1 MSLAINVNS
10 SGGRRNPEISIC
22 IPAYNRPAEL
32 REAVAS
38 ALAQTVTDLE
48 VVVTDDSDLH
58 QDLTREF
65 ADDRLR
71 YYANLEQLGMA
82 ANWQR
87 ALSLARGRFIGLLM
101 DDDRLL
107 PTFIERCLAAFVT
120 DPAIGV
126 VFTNHLFDD
135 GAHVVPRASLI
146 SEGTYQHF
154 LPLLLRYKP
163 VAICATL
170 MRREVWDQVLPVP
183 DMHTADLA
191 LHIRAAQAGW
201 SFHYIDAPL
210 MIYRVN
216 HAQLS
221 GQIGFRDHGVALW
234 RLFRFE
240 EGSEEEVQRRRLFA
254 EALLSSAAAH
264 MQRGDF
270 GRAKE
275 LAQEAA
281 ALGVRSSSEL
291 TRRARV
297 ISAISKSR
305 FAMNCAARGFKLA
318 KWARS

>member
-1 MSLAINVNS
+1 
-10 SGGRRNPEISIC
+10 
-22 IPAYNRPAEL
+22 
-32 REAVAS
+32 
-38 ALAQTVTDLE
+38 VTDLE
-48 VVVTDDSDLH
+48 VVVTDDSDRRE
-58 QDLTREF
+58 DLTPEF

-71 YYANLEQLGMA
+71 YYANSERLGMA

-107 PTFIERCLAAFVT
+107 PTFIERCLAAFAA
-120 DPAIGV
+120 DPTIGV
-126 VFTNHLFDD
+126 VFTNHFFDD
-135 GAHVVPRASLI
+135 GVRFAPRASLI
-146 SEGTYQHF
+146 GEGTYQHF

-170 MRREVWDQVLPVP
+170 MRREVWDEVLPVP

-191 LHIRAAQAGW
+191 LHIRAAQSGW
-201 SFHYIDAPL
+201 AFHYIDEPL
-210 MIYRVN
+210 MVYRVN
-216 HAQLS
+216 HGQLS

-240 EGSEEEVQRRRLFA
+240 EGSEEEVQRRHLFA

-281 ALGVRSSSEL
+281 AVGVRSSSEL

-305 FAMNCAARGFKLA
+305 LAMNCAAKGFNLTRSVRGLLGL
-318 KWARS
+318 